1 MGGSVDELSGDQA
14 RKIQFSLDSWLDAA
28 HITPPAVTSWMGRK
42 SSKLVRIRS
51 KLL

>member
-1 MGGSVDELSGDQA
+1 MGGSVDELSGNQA
-14 RKIQFSLDSWLDAA
+14 RKIQFSLDSWLEAA
-28 HITPPAVTSWMGRK
+28 PVTPPAVTSRMGRK